1 MSDIPCL
8 AGWKYVSSVGISMK
22 MKPNQKCPIT
32 IFCFS
37 PKKTRRPKVDRKE
50 IEKQKTKKPKEIRKS
65 SQGEFNLVVVCN
77 VELNLCS
84 SCLCVCVCVVLLPSF
99 LPSSSSSS
107 SSEYSAK
114 VNHKL
119 CAVGVGLQSRLA
131 LLIFLYIHRVRL
143 TDCLSFFIFCLF
155 VCLCALCVPAC
166 LPAFPLL
173 SISVL
178 LC

>member
-1 MSDIPCL
+1 M
-8 AGWKYVSSVGISMK
+8 
-22 MKPNQKCPIT
+22 
-32 IFCFS
+32 
-37 PKKTRRPKVDRKE
+37 
-50 IEKQKTKKPKEIRKS
+50 
-65 SQGEFNLVVVCN
+65 
-77 VELNLCS
+77 
-84 SCLCVCVCVVLLPSF
+84 CVCVCVVLLPSF
-99 LPSSSSSS
+99 LPSSLSS

-178 LC
+178 LCWHKFASLSLKSERLDKEDCLCVCVCVLHVRAHNLWTHTHKSKTYVLQLVTIHYTSTQVIKVGHFQHCSSHQTSYKFKI